1 MSVNEIKM
9 RMTQFQIMRF
19 NEPRSPQC
27 TVGDGLKVD
36 TSLIKRAGFGLF
48 ATRDFRKNE
57 YITHYEGEMISR
69 QEALARRSRGED
81 SHIKCLHLMGDCI
94 DGIKG
99 KFAVKGCG
107 GASLVNDA
115 RSQRGNNSRFETR
128 NGTIWLRATRDIAK
142 GEELYASYGRTYW
155 RIRGM

>member
-1 MSVNEIKM
+1 
-9 RMTQFQIMRF
+9 MRF
-19 NEPRSPQC
+19 SEPLSHQC
-27 TVGDGLKVD
+27 TVGNGLRVKKSFIPD
-36 TSLIKRAGFGLF
+36 AGFGLF
-48 ATRDFRKNE
+48 ATRDFLKNE
-57 YITHYEGEMISR
+57 YITHYEGDLISR

-99 KFAVKGCG
+99 NSAVKGCG

-115 RSQRGNNSRFETR
+115 RSQKGNNTRFETR

-142 GEELYASYGRTYW
+142 GEELLASYGRTYW